1 MIFYASTLCFLISEN
16 LALDKNQL
24 LAAVPQASH
33 QERGLGWGVEGRSSD
48 DFSNVYLSVNHDNIY
63 YYYLLKIIIIILL
76 LIIIL
81 LFIKNYSIF
90 QYFLK
95 SQIQS
100 RLWLKSQAHFCFFW
114 GSSQVF

>member
-1 MIFYASTLCFLISEN
+1 MTNINKEGKGPCNWTGHKNNLGVGTKEMIFYASTLCFLISEN

-63 YYYLLKIIIIILL
+63 YYYLPSEML
-76 LIIIL
+76 
-81 LFIKNYSIF
+81 
-90 QYFLK
+90 
-95 SQIQS
+95 
-100 RLWLKSQAHFCFFW
+100 
-114 GSSQVF
+114 